1 MNLDLKALSEQ
12 GNLHSKYTLSIEKFC
27 LSILEC
33 MCRRIYRQLMAWLGT
48 CMFVNACAEFLT
60 AATKTWKNE
69 EESFLDPET
78 IQKGKPKE
86 KWGIN
91 NQSLKMTL
99 CLSYQQAETHARF
112 LWHVM
117 YLSRFLSITSL
128 VDEKEL
134 AFYIVHSLALHS
146 RHK

>member
-99 CLSYQQAETHARF
+99 CLSYQQGWDSCPISMACDVSLKVFVHYKLGWWKGTCF
-112 LWHVM
+112 LC
-117 YLSRFLSITSL
+117 SP
-128 VDEKEL
+128 
-134 AFYIVHSLALHS
+134 
-146 RHK
+146 